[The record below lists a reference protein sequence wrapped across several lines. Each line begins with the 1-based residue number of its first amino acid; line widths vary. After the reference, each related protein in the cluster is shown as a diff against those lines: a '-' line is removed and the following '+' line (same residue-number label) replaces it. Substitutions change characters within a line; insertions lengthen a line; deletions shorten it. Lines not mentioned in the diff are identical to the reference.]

1 MSSLGQLRNPYANMS
16 SFLGQ
21 WGQERDKQKQIDL
34 QNQRQAVLDGYAKDQ
49 NQRQQESSQR
59 QATLAKHQ
67 NTLFDEK
74 QDVFKQNQNQKDY
87 NKAFNSASTYYRKNP
102 NNPAFKE
109 AYLNTKALAD
119 PETVQAEQGSW
130 DKHLKIKS
138 FLKTQANAR
147 TNQEITRKNAT
158 LNQQVLR
165 NQLNTIQQTKQ
176 YNAAFNNVGKEM
188 QEKSKQLGDS
198 INDHTI
204 LDSLSPEDH
213 DLFMRG
219 TATPDAY
226 NSLSTTDKVKFDNLQ
241 KAIASNS
248 VNLYDTVK
256 KRQAELDP
264 TDTFNRLNYMDDSGN
279 FKDNNVFNDYLV
291 KKTQHTQIA
300 RSKQLTKFNKQLQEL
315 VLAKNPGDAKIAS
328 SYVTQVK
335 NYNANISNSMKNART
350 GLSDAEKKDATW
362 SKKIANLALKG
373 YSSTQIISKIRNA
386 SANVGSPMYTKPV
399 KSLDLT
405 GAEKTQAQMDN
416 IKSKIALL
424 NEKHT
429 PIGSIDVNKIAKD
442 SFGNINV
449 NATPEQINAKK
460 ADIQSRLNKVSGIST
475 KTTKNTKTKTIEKF
489 HDDSWWYPGAKV
501 EDYDSP
507 ILFYKAKAKYEQE
520 HSNWDTIKREFR
532 KQ

>member
-34 QNQRQAVLDGYAKDQ
+34 QNQRQAVLDGYAKAQ
-49 NQRQQESSQR
+49 NQRQQEAAQR
-59 QATLAKHQ
+59 QATLAEHQ
-67 NTLFDEK
+67 NTLFGEQ
-74 QDVFKQNQNQKDY
+74 QDAFKQKQEQKDY
-87 NKAFNSASTYYRKNP
+87 NRAFNSASTYYRQNP
-102 NNPAFKE
+102 DNPAFKE

-119 PETVQAEQGSW
+119 PLTVQAEQDSW
-130 DKHLKIKS
+130 DKHLR
-138 FLKTQANAR
+138 TQS
-147 TNQEITRKNAT
+147 I
-158 LNQQVLR
+158 
-165 NQLNTIQQTKQ
+165 LNTNKNTKKVQDTKYDILKDKLDTINQTKK

-188 QEKSKQLGDS
+188 QERSKQLGNDM
-198 INDHTI
+198 NDHTI
-204 LDSLSPEDH
+204 LDSLSPEDQS
-213 DLFMRG
+213 LFHRG

-248 VNLYDTVK
+248 VNLYDIIK

-264 TDTFNRLNYMDDSGN
+264 TKPYDRLNYMEESGK
-279 FKDNNVFNDYLV
+279 FSNNDVFNDFLV
-291 KKTQHTQIA
+291 KKTNTYYKARSNQIA
-300 RSKQLTKFNKQLQEL
+300 EFNKQLKEL
-315 VLAKNPGDAKIAS
+315 ALAKNPGDAKILSTYA
-328 SYVTQVK
+328 TQVK
-335 NYNANISNSMKNART
+335 DYKANINKAMKNARN
-350 GLSDAEKKDATW
+350 GLSDDEKKNATW
-362 SKKIANLALKG
+362 SKKIADLALKG
-373 YSSTQIISKIRNA
+373 YSSTQIIAKIRNP
-386 SANVGSPMYTKPV
+386 SANVGSPMYTPPV

-405 GAEKTQAQMDN
+405 GAETRQAQIKN

-424 NEKHT
+424 NKKHT
-429 PIGSIDVNKIAKD
+429 PVGSIDVSKIAKD

-460 ADIQSRLNKVSGIST
+460 ADIKSRLDKVSGIDT

-520 HSNWDTIKREFR
+520 HSNWDAIKREFR